1 MKKLV
6 LTVVSAV
13 VTVASAYAAAPQAL
27 YLPNDIG
34 YGWNYSAPEMARDG
48 NKFSYMLEGK
58 SADNDMFF
66 FVSSKRA
73 DDWNG
78 YTASGFNGLYGVS
91 GDNGDAT
98 DARTIGKGS
107 YDVYPYGVL
116 KHCYRLEKGTKYVVT
131 MDFSTNPA
139 KMEVADGNAAPENL
153 ISSTR
158 TRQTGGITAMRPL
171 SAKRM
176 ANTHTSSA
184 RKTAPISSWR
194 ATDVRHG
201 RL

>member
-78 YTASGFNGLYGVS
+78 YTANGFNGLYGVS
-91 GDNGDAT
+91 GDNGDT
-98 DARTIGKGS
+98 TSAR
-107 YDVYPYGVL
+107 YN
-116 KHCYRLEKGTKYVVT
+116 RQNQKYNFAKRKVHFS
-131 MDFSTNPA
+131 DFSA
-139 KMEVADGNAAPENL
+139 FSGAA
-153 ISSTR
+153 
-158 TRQTGGITAMRPL
+158 
-171 SAKRM
+171 
-176 ANTHTSSA
+176 
-184 RKTAPISSWR
+184 
-194 ATDVRHG
+194 V
-201 RL
+201 